1 MAIAPP
7 ETSADTILRRAAR
20 LRKLTEN
27 PNLKSRSEIAQSPVA
42 PRKVVTDALIRPFQI
57 AAFDPAVLFV
67 HVYTSLVYLTCYSFF
82 EAFPLVYIDIYG
94 FNEGQLGLTF
104 LAIVVG
110 AVLGYAGYF
119 AHLLLVINPSIM
131 KNGLAP
137 QEERL
142 VPAIYASFLFPMGLF
157 VFGWSARRKV
167 HWIISI
173 IGLGL
178 DAAGFNVSAPNL
190 SQRKYK
196 YPTLTNHTLQQTSIK
211 TNKLTIRPPS
221 TQPAS
226 SLAASSCTRSWRL
239 PRFSTRETCTWALA
253 SQVAAR
259 YSVV

>member
-1 MAIAPP
+1 VP
-7 ETSADTILRRAAR
+7 
-20 LRKLTEN
+20 
-27 PNLKSRSEIAQSPVA
+27 
-42 PRKVVTDALIRPFQI
+42 
-57 AAFDPAVLFV
+57 FV

-178 DAAGFNVSAPNL
+178 DAAGFNVSAYPNVSISVLPLLTTHFNKHL
-190 SQRKYK
+190 SR
-196 YPTLTNHTLQQTSIK
+196 QTSQQYGHPVRSQP
-211 TNKLTIRPPS
+211 LRLQRPP
-221 TQPAS
+221 ALDHGGCCD
-226 SLAASSCTRSWRL
+226 SLLERHGPGPWHRRWLLATRWSDIGVC
-239 PRFSTRETCTWALA
+239 PGALRSLCLWDEA
-253 SQVAAR
+253 KS
-259 YSVV
+259 